1 MKRKLFYILSGYAL
15 GSIISSLYTDK
26 KGNEL
31 RKDLEKAK
39 QAGKDL
45 KKVLFSNFIHIQK
58 KFFNDMQ
65 EKVLTEERQDFI
77 DTKRE
82 ELEKLVAKYKEE
94 WEELVKTLQKKGKL
108 YASDISAKVEEFFS
122 EKFEEGKEKL
132 QQFWETITEEFKEEV
147 SKASKEIK
155 KKIK

>member
-26 KGNEL
+26 KGSEL

-45 KKVLFSNFIHIQK
+45 KKVLFSNFVHTQK
-58 KFFNDMQ
+58 KFIDDMQ

-82 ELEKLVAKYKEE
+82 ELEKLVAKYREE
-94 WEELVKTLQKKGKL
+94 
-108 YASDISAKVEEFFS
+108 
-122 EKFEEGKEKL
+122 
-132 QQFWETITEEFKEEV
+132 
-147 SKASKEIK
+147 
-155 KKIK
+155 